1 MIKYKIIVAHCK
13 NYGIGLNN
21 DLPWRIPSDLKR
33 FMRLTLDGKKNAIV
47 MGKNTWDS
55 LPKKPLKGRDN
66 LILSS
71 TFEIDNNSSK
81 GITKS
86 FKSIDDIHTFCL
98 EKQYDSVWV
107 IGGESVYNAY
117 LNKNLISEIHLTYID
132 KDFKCDRF
140 FNMMPYNFQ
149 LFTSETT
156 FENGLK
162 IEYKTLV
169 NTNIHKY
176 KYYETEFKKT
186 IDIPIEN
193 LLQGEYNIIKSKK
206 EKGYFHELT
215 KNDAHYIRD
224 LTLDINFS
232 LKKFVEFVCNT
243 VLNVNS
249 TVIFKYNLSVEK
261 DKWTVRYYNCF
272 PIKGEVIFEFTKL
285 DEYRTNSVF
294 TIKTEIPEKF
304 YTDSYLNFGK
314 MMRPFMLDNYIN
326 LIEKYYSKS

>member
-13 NYGIGLNN
+13 NYGIGFKNE
-21 DLPWRIPSDLKR
+21 LPWRIPSDLKR
-33 FMRLTLDGKKNAIV
+33 FMRLTLDGKKNAVV

-71 TFEIDNNSSK
+71 TFEIDNNTSK

-98 EKQYDSVWV
+98 ENQYDSVWV
-107 IGGESVYNAY
+107 IGGESVYNTY
-117 LNKNLISEIHLTYID
+117 LNKNLISEIYLTYID

-140 FNMMPYNFQ
+140 FNMIPYNFQ
-149 LFTSETT
+149 MISMETA
-156 FENGLK
+156 FENNLK

-169 NTNIHKY
+169 NTNIHKF
-176 KYYETEFKKT
+176 KRYETEFKKT

-193 LLQGEYNIIKSKK
+193 LLQGEYNIIKAKK

-232 LKKFVEFVCNT
+232 LKKFVELVCNT
-243 VLNVNS
+243 VLNINS
-249 TVIFKYNLSVEK
+249 TVIFKYNLAVEK

-272 PIKGEVIFEFTKL
+272 PVQGDVIFEFIKI
-285 DEYRTNSVF
+285 DDYRTTGLF
-294 TIKTEIPEKF
+294 TIKFDVPEKF
-304 YTDSYLNFGK
+304 YTDNYLNFGK
-314 MMRPFMLDNYIN
+314 MMRPFMFDNYIN
-326 LIEKYYSKS
+326 LLEKNI

>member
-47 MGKNTWDS
+47 MGKKTWDS

-71 TFEIDNNSSK
+71 TFEIDNNTSK

-86 FKSIDDIHTFCL
+86 FKSINDIHTFCL
-98 EKQYDSVWV
+98 EKQYDSVWI
-107 IGGESVYNAY
+107 IGGETVYHEY
-117 LNKNLISEIHLTYID
+117 LNKNIISEIYITYID
-132 KDFKCDRF
+132 KDFHCDRF
-140 FNMMPYNFQ
+140 FNMIPYNFQ
-149 LFTSETT
+149 VIATEAA

-169 NTNIHKY
+169 NTTIHKF

-186 IDIPIEN
+186 IDVPIEN
-193 LLQGEYNIIKSKK
+193 LLKGEYNIIKAKK
-206 EKGYFHELT
+206 EKGYFYELT

-232 LKKFVEFVCNT
+232 LKKFVEFICNT
-243 VLNVNS
+243 VLNINS
-249 TVIFKYNLSVEK
+249 TVIFKYNLAVEK

-272 PIKGEVIFEFTKL
+272 PVQGEVVFEFTKI
-285 DEYRTNSVF
+285 DDYRTTCIF
-294 TIKTEIPEKF
+294 TIKFDVPEKF
-304 YTDSYLNFGK
+304 YTDNYLNFGK
-314 MMRPFMLDNYIN
+314 MMRPFMLDNYIS
-326 LIEKYYSKS
+326 LIEKHL